1 MGRSAGWRELLRLN
15 PTAFYFSRL
24 GCVALLALGGG
35 VRAAT
40 TPSLMPSS
48 LHWKQLAPLPDREG
62 FASPFVGVAGGA
74 LLVAG
79 GANFPEKRPWE
90 GGAKLWY
97 DGVFALPEPG
107 GAWVEAGRLPRANAY
122 GVAVSTP
129 AGVICAGGGDA
140 KAHFAEVFLLSWD
153 GRALKSRALPLLPR
167 ACAFGSGALVGGIF
181 YVAGGIEKPD
191 ATSALATLW
200 ALDVDKPEAGWK
212 ELSACPGPARML
224 AVAGATA
231 DTFYLFG
238 GVALSAGVDG
248 KAQRT
253 TLRDAYAYSAAG
265 GWKKLADLPRAA
277 TAAPSPAPLMA
288 DGKLLVISG
297 DDGLRAHLNGPDHP
311 GFPTDILAYDPAADR
326 WSGAGEA
333 PFSRATAATVAWRG
347 GWAVASGE
355 RKPGYRSPEVWW
367 LDAGAKMS
375 QAGR

>member
-1 MGRSAGWRELLRLN
+1 MLRLN
-15 PTAFYFSRL
+15 PTVLYLSRL
-24 GCVALLALGGG
+24 GCVVLLALGGG
-35 VRAAT
+35 VCAAT
-40 TPSLMPSS
+40 PPSPMPSS

-90 GGAKLWY
+90 GGAKVWY
-97 DGVFALPEPG
+97 DGVFALAEPG
-107 GAWVEAGRLPRANAY
+107 GAWIEAGKLPRVNAY
-122 GVAVSTP
+122 GVAVSAPT
-129 AGVICAGGGDA
+129 GVICAGGGDA
-140 KAHFAEVFLLSWD
+140 KAHFAEVFMLTWD
-153 GRALKSRALPLLPR
+153 GRAVKSKALPPLPR

-181 YVAGGIEKPD
+181 YLAGGIEKPD

-200 ALDVDKPEAGWK
+200 ALDVAKPEAGWR
-212 ELSACPGPARML
+212 ELPACPGPARML

-238 GVALSAGVDG
+238 GVALSAGADG
-248 KAQRT
+248 KAQRA
-253 TLRDAYAYSAAG
+253 TLHDAYAYSEAG

-277 TAAPSPAPLMA
+277 TAAPSPAPLMG

-297 DDGLRAHLNGPDHP
+297 DDGLRVHLNGPDHP
-311 GFPTDILAYDPAADR
+311 GFPTDILAYDPVADR
-326 WSGAGEA
+326 WSSAGEA

-367 LDAGAKMS
+367 LDAKEKSSSAK
-375 QAGR
+375 R

>member
-1 MGRSAGWRELLRLN
+1 MALLRLN
-15 PTAFYFSRL
+15 PIAFYFSRI
-24 GCVALLALGGG
+24 GCAALLAVGLV

-40 TPSLMPSS
+40 TPSPMPSS
-48 LHWKQLAPLPDREG
+48 LQWKQLAPLPDREG

-79 GANFPEKRPWE
+79 GANFPDKRPWD
-90 GGAKLWY
+90 GGAKIWY
-97 DGVFALPEPG
+97 DGVFALAEPG

-122 GVAVSTP
+122 GLAVSTP

-140 KAHFAEVFLLSWD
+140 KAHFKQVFLLMWD
-153 GRALKSRALPLLPR
+153 GRALQTRALPPVPR

-181 YVAGGIEKPD
+181 YVAGGIETPD
-191 ATSALATLW
+191 ATTALATLW
-200 ALDVDKPEAGWK
+200 ALDVAKPETGWK
-212 ELSACPGPARML
+212 ELPACPGPGRML

-238 GVALSAGVDG
+238 GVALSAGADG

-277 TAAPSPAPLMA
+277 TAAPSPAPLTA

-297 DDGLRAHLNGPDHP
+297 DDGLRAHLNGPNHP
-311 GFPTDILAYDPAADR
+311 GFPTNILAYDPAEDR
-326 WSGAGEA
+326 WSVSGQA
-333 PFSRATAATVAWRG
+333 PFSRATAATVSWRG
-347 GWAVASGE
+347 GWTVASGE

-367 LDAGAKMS
+367 LDAGARTAAAK
-375 QAGR
+375 RE